1 MSIVKS
7 SYFGEMERYLNESYI
22 HNNNLIARRP
32 KVGYNTYSER
42 QYCLAS
48 GVSDYEVFFKNIV
61 IGEVYKTSSYAGDW
75 AYASTEGA
83 EWLYGKKIKGNAHFM
98 NDAVRSLYEETRQII
113 KESEED
119 Q

>member
-83 EWLYGKKIKGNAHFM
+83 EWLHGKKIKGNAHFM